1 MANFSRGIG
10 IDLGTT
16 NTAFVENGQVILHE
30 PTAVAVIMD
39 EWKMIE
45 VGQAAKDMTGRVPES
60 IEVFNPIQN
69 GVIAEY
75 EITENFLKYQIRK
88 LVGSM
93 LLFRPNL
100 MITVPY
106 GITSVER
113 RAVHEAGLGAG
124 GREVS
129 LIEAPLAAA
138 LGIDLPIAP
147 PSGNMVMCLGGGT
160 NQVGVLAM
168 NSIISAEIERGGGN
182 KMDLDIIDHVR
193 RTYGVILSRFSAEI
207 VKMRIGAAI
216 EGYDES
222 EMEVQGQDQVSGL
235 PRSVTLRTS
244 DIVEAVQESLQSI
257 EKLVRRTLEKTP
269 PELIADIMDRGVALC
284 GGGSQLR
291 GIERYLTRELGI
303 AAYQVDNPTT
313 CTAEGA
319 AKALDMLDELKR
331 ALPTSR

>member
-1 MANFSRGIG
+1 MANFSRGLG

-16 NTAFVENGQVILHE
+16 NTAFVEGGQIILNE
-30 PTAVAVIMD
+30 PTAVAVLVD

-45 VGQAAKDMTGRVPES
+45 VGKAAKEMTGRVPES
-60 IEVFNPIQN
+60 IEVYFPIQN

-88 LVGSM
+88 IVGSM

-147 PSGNMVMCLGGGT
+147 PSGNMVICLGGGT

-182 KMDLDIIDHVR
+182 KMDTEIIDHIR
-193 RTYGVILSRFSAEI
+193 RTYGIILSRFSAEV
-207 VKMRIGAAI
+207 VKIKIGAAI
-216 EGYDES
+216 EGFEEG
-222 EMEVQGQDQVSGL
+222 EMEVQGQDQVTGL
-235 PRSVTLRTS
+235 PRATTLRTG
-244 DIVEAVQESLQSI
+244 DIVDAVQESLQSI
-257 EKLVRRTLEKTP
+257 VKLVRRTLEKTP

-284 GGGSQLR
+284 GGGTQLR
-291 GIERYLTRELGI
+291 GIDRYLTKELGVPV
-303 AAYQVDNPTT
+303 YLVDNPTT

-319 AKALDMLDELKR
+319 SRAIGMLDELKR
-331 ALPTSR
+331 SLPQT

>member
-1 MANFSRGIG
+1 MANFSRGLG

-16 NTAFVENGQVILHE
+16 NTAFVEGGQIILNE
-30 PTAVAVIMD
+30 PTAVAVLVD

-45 VGQAAKDMTGRVPES
+45 VGKAAKEMTGRVPES
-60 IEVFNPIQN
+60 IEVYFPIQN

-88 LVGSM
+88 IVGSM

-147 PSGNMVMCLGGGT
+147 PSGNMVICLGGGT

-182 KMDLDIIDHVR
+182 KMDTEIIDHIR
-193 RTYGVILSRFSAEI
+193 RTYGIILSRFSAEV
-207 VKMRIGAAI
+207 VKIKIGAAI
-216 EGYDES
+216 EGFEEG
-222 EMEVQGQDQVSGL
+222 EMEVQGQDQVTGL
-235 PRSVTLRTS
+235 PRATTLRTG
-244 DIVEAVQESLQSI
+244 DIVDAVQESLQSI
-257 EKLVRRTLEKTP
+257 VKLVRRTLEKTP

-284 GGGSQLR
+284 GGGTQLR
-291 GIERYLTRELGI
+291 GIDRYLTKELGVPV
-303 AAYQVDNPTT
+303 YLVDNPTT

-319 AKALDMLDELKR
+319 SRAIGMLDELKR
-331 ALPTSR
+331 SLPKT

>member
-1 MANFSRGIG
+1 MANISRGLG

-16 NTAFVENGQVILHE
+16 NTAFVEGGEILLNE
-30 PTAVAVIMD
+30 PTAVAVLVD

-45 VGQAAKDMTGRVPES
+45 VGKAAKEMTGRVPES
-60 IEVFNPIQN
+60 IEVYFPIQN

-88 LVGSM
+88 IVGSM
-93 LLFRPNL
+93 LLFRPSL

-124 GREVS
+124 GRDVS

-147 PSGNMVMCLGGGT
+147 PSGNMVICLGGGT

-182 KMDLDIIDHVR
+182 KMDLQIIDHIR
-193 RTYGVILSRFSAEI
+193 RTYGIILSRFSAEV
-207 VKMRIGAAI
+207 VKIKIGAAI
-216 EGYDES
+216 EGLEEE
-222 EMEVQGQDQVSGL
+222 EMEVQGQDQVTGL
-235 PRSVTLRTS
+235 PKAITLRTS
-244 DIVEAVQESLQSI
+244 DIVDAVQESLQSI
-257 EKLVRRTLEKTP
+257 VKLVRRTLEKTP

-284 GGGSQLR
+284 GGGTQLR
-291 GIERYLTRELGI
+291 GIDRYLTKELGVP
-303 AAYQVDNPTT
+303 AYLVDNPTT
-313 CTAEGA
+313 CTAQGA
-319 AKALDMLDELKR
+319 ARALGMLDELKR
-331 ALPTSR
+331 SLPYT